1 NMLLKLTDRNVCA
14 TKASIYQ
21 FCSGTGILACE
32 VCESPKKFGRT
43 IFAHTYFLTAY
54 FLIAMK
60 KRSIWTILALMSIA
74 LLGVIAVQV
83 YWLARAA
90 HLEER
95 LFKERVNQAMERVAR
110 QLEAREMKAHVMKSL
125 SDVRRT
131 VNDAKA
137 QQFKII
143 TKNSLN
149 NSVIAQHRSS
159 PSQFSSA
166 RASKH
171 AHQSKQ
177 TPADS
182 LNVSNTSTKQFAA
195 ETTTSGALSSN
206 TSPNTSSGLAPNTA
220 SAQLHSE
227 SGSFEMRIGS
237 DGTFSFQ
244 SSRTQSVRP
253 VQPPAPDAAFSVPA
267 MVITVPS
274 ESQRSGQPVRIR
286 IPQRYR
292 STMRNDSLA
301 ERIRSR
307 FANVHKAR
315 NCKNCDA
322 QERTQNYSTGALST
336 SPQQPY
342 IGGRKTLEDRMNGV
356 DERRQAEYFARQAQR
371 EAVQFNVQRSLRD
384 LERLRRLNLMNP
396 HDMRSL
402 DSTFNVALRQAVQD
416 FGGFGFEFRVP
427 PNAVMSPAPPAPSTP
442 NVASEAHIAASQDST
457 SLAAKSPAAKRAQQ
471 KAERKHLSAL
481 AANAS
486 NHAAYQ
492 ARSLAHSSAYS
503 SAHSLAHSS
512 AKSPTASTSTRSSIE
527 KDTIEKIIDR
537 VDLVE
542 NIMENMLS
550 GKRTM
555 SERVSLNDVDS
566 LLRNELH
573 STNITENF
581 EYGIV
586 RGGMLLGSNRGNNAQ
601 NTRDYT
607 VQPASYQG
615 SLRDSVMVVQS
626 FKRKTDDAA
635 EYAQAQTVKTVHI
648 SQTPL
653 LSSKYRARLFPND
666 LFNTDEYYLV
676 VRFPEYAPGLSL
688 AGIGAEVSLSAVF
701 LLMIIGCFGFTF
713 VALQKQKK
721 LSDMKT
727 DFINNM
733 THELKTPIATI
744 SIASEALKDDHV
756 RSEAVRVE
764 RFVHIIHDENKRL
777 AGHVEKVLQAAQMD
791 RGELKLNLQN
801 TDVHTLLETAAESL
815 SLQLEQKQGSVEL
828 HLEATQ
834 PSIYADEAHLM
845 NMIFNLLDNANKY
858 TPEKPHLVVRTRNT
872 AQGLAFTIQ
881 DNGIGMTREAQKH
894 IFEKFY
900 RVPTG
905 NRHDVKGFGL
915 GLNYVQTIVEAH
927 GGSISVKSELGKG
940 STFEVI
946 LPLQTASRQV
956 LS

>member
-1 NMLLKLTDRNVCA
+1 
-14 TKASIYQ
+14 
-21 FCSGTGILACE
+21 
-32 VCESPKKFGRT
+32 
-43 IFAHTYFLTAY
+43 
-54 FLIAMK
+54 MK
-60 KRSIWTILALMSIA
+60 KRSIWMILALMSIA

-83 YWLARAA
+83 YWLARASN
-90 HLEER
+90 LEER

-110 QLEAREMKAHVMKSL
+110 QLEAREMKAQVLKSL

-137 QQFKII
+137 QQFKVA
-143 TKNSLN
+143 TKNTPKSVVIAQVRPSLAQPTFANASKQARRGKQSSADSLN
-149 NSVIAQHRSS
+149 NSTKQS
-159 PSQFSSA
+159 PSE
-166 RASKH
+166 
-171 AHQSKQ
+171 
-177 TPADS
+177 T
-182 LNVSNTSTKQFAA
+182 NTSVA
-195 ETTTSGALSSN
+195 N
-206 TSPNTSSGLAPNTA
+206 SPNNAPNNVPNTA
-220 SAQLHSE
+220 PNQLHSE

-253 VQPPAPDAAFSVPA
+253 AHPPSPEAPSNPPT
-267 MVITVPS
+267 MVFTVPS
-274 ESQRSGQPVRIR
+274 ESNGVGQPVRIL
-286 IPQRYR
+286 IPQKYR
-292 STMRNDSLA
+292 SSLRNDSLA

-307 FANVHKAR
+307 FANVRKNR
-315 NCKNCDA
+315 DCENCDA
-322 QERTQNYSTGALST
+322 QERNASRNRSYTTGAVSS

-342 IGGRKTLEDRMNGV
+342 IGGRKTLEDRMNSGS

-371 EAVQFNVQRSLRD
+371 EAVQLNVQRSLRD

-396 HDMRSL
+396 QDMRTL
-402 DSTFNVALRQAVQD
+402 DSTFNLSIRQAIQD
-416 FGGFGFEFRVP
+416 FGGFGIELRLP
-427 PNAVMSPAPPAPSTP
+427 PNAVLPTAPNPA
-442 NVASEAHIAASQDST
+442 N
-457 SLAAKSPAAKRAQQ
+457 SPAATDAQLATTQDSISFVVKGAKKKKHIGEHKQGRAF
-471 KAERKHLSAL
+471 
-481 AANAS
+481 AANVG
-486 NHAAYQ
+486 NHGLSQ
-492 ARSLAHSSAYS
+492 TQTQSQSSAS
-503 SAHSLAHSS
+503 S
-512 AKSPTASTSTRSSIE
+512 TNTRNSIE

-555 SERVSLNDVDS
+555 SERMSLNDVDS

-573 STNITENF
+573 NTNISANF
-581 EYGIV
+581 EYGVV
-586 RGGMLLGSNRGNNAQ
+586 RGGMLLGSNHGNNAQ
-601 NTRDYT
+601 NTGENTYS

-615 SLRDSVMVVQS
+615 SARDSMIIVQS
-626 FKRKTDDAA
+626 SNRKSEEASERTDR
-635 EYAQAQTVKTVHI
+635 AQAHTVKTVHI
-648 SQTPL
+648 AQTPL

-666 LFNTDEYYLV
+666 LFNNDEYYLV

-701 LLMIIGCFGFTF
+701 LLMIVGCFGFTF

-801 TDVHTLLETAAESL
+801 TDIHTLLETAAESL

-834 PSIYADEAHLM
+834 PSVYADEAHLM

-940 STFEVI
+940 SMFEVV
-946 LPLQTASRQV
+946 LPLQPASRQV